1 MYQKMVDI
9 SFNIIMYMSHDIF
22 FLSGVDTGKVVI
34 WNTAPV
40 RNEVD
45 ETDKNVPRIICQ
57 MDNHIGNTLS
67 NYSNRI
73 GGVMVSAPVG

>member
-45 ETDKNVPRIICQ
+45 ETDKC
-57 MDNHIGNTLS
+57 
-67 NYSNRI
+67 
-73 GGVMVSAPVG
+73 